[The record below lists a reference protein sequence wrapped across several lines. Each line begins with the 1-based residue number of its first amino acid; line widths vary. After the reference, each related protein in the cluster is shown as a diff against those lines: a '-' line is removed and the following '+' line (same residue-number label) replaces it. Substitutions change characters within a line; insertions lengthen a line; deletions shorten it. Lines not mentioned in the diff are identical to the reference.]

1 MKLPIVDETSMG
13 DLDLPGRDLRWLV
26 TEEST
31 GAKHCT
37 MCVIEVQPGQTVRP
51 AHSHP
56 NSEEVI
62 YILQGSG
69 RVMIDGVV
77 EPVKAGCAVLFPKGA
92 IHMLRN
98 SGDELMKVACFFA
111 PPSDLSTY
119 KFFEDVQFPE

>member
-1 MKLPIVDETSMG
+1 MKLPIVDETSMEA
-13 DLDLPGRDLRWLV
+13 LDLPGRDLRWLV

-69 RVMIDGVV
+69 RVMINGVV
-77 EPVKAGCAVLFPKGA
+77 EPVKAGCAVLFPMGA